1 MIPVNDKI
9 IVRCNLSQKGF
20 MKIGNVVLKMA
31 TLYEINYRER
41 SPVIAEVI
49 DGNDQIRTGDIII
62 AHHNTFYSPSP
73 FHLYD
78 DLFSIPVNKII
89 FGKVDTDGLFI
100 PLCGNMVVSKVDIQS
115 TLSLPA
121 SERKQYIDRY
131 IIKDPGRTIYKE
143 NQLVF
148 TTIHA
153 GYEIVYIWQNIE
165 FRLIKINQESICGI
179 LK

>member
-1 MIPVNDKI
+1 MIPANNKI
-9 IVRCNLSQKGF
+9 IVRCDPNQKGF
-20 MKIGNVVLKMA
+20 MQVGNVVLKMA
-31 TLYEINYRER
+31 TLYEINYREK

-62 AHHNTFYSPSP
+62 AHHNTFYTPSP

-89 FGKVDTDGLFI
+89 FGKIDGDGLFN
-100 PLCGNMVVSKVDIQS
+100 PLCGNMVVSKVDIRH

-121 SERKQYIDRY
+121 SEGKQYIDRY
-131 IIKDPGRTIYKE
+131 IIKDPGRTVYKE
-143 NQLVF
+143 SQLVF
-148 TTIHA
+148 TTPHA

-165 FRLIKINQESICGI
+165 FRVVKIHQDAVCGL